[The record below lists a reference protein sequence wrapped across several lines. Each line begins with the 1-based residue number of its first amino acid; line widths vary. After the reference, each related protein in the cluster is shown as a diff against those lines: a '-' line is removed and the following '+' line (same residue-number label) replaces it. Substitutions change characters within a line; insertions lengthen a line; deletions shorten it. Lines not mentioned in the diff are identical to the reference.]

1 MASTNKSVA
10 QLAARQGGVVRRD
23 QLLDLGLTPSAITRR
38 IAIGD
43 LKQQAKGV
51 YRVFEPHDRIE
62 VLRGALAA
70 LPGSVASHESAASLH
85 GIAGFDRSRCSVT
98 VPRSA
103 THRFPG
109 VTVHRTDDLAPDHL
123 ARLSGCPVTS
133 LERTVFDLAAQ
144 VSESMLG
151 HIVDDL
157 VTAGRTRVGRLERVL
172 LDVAGRGK
180 PGTAVMRSIVLTR
193 QAGVDPD
200 ATPLERLGLDLLSR
214 SGIDEFVAQYS
225 PPFEPTW
232 RFDAAFPDL
241 RLAVEWDSRRWHTR
255 VEDFDRDRIRDR
267 VAAANGWTVLRFTM
281 RDLKDQP
288 EQVIDQVTKALASRS
303 AA

>member
-1 MASTNKSVA
+1 M
-10 QLAARQGGVVRRD
+10 
-23 QLLDLGLTPSAITRR
+23 
-38 IAIGD
+38 
-43 LKQQAKGV
+43 
-51 YRVFEPHDRIE
+51 
-62 VLRGALAA
+62 
-70 LPGSVASHESAASLH
+70 
-85 GIAGFDRSRCSVT
+85 T

-157 VTAGRTRVGRLERVL
+157 VTAGRTRVGRLERIL

-180 PGTAVMRSIVLTR
+180 PGTTVMRAIVLDR

-200 ATPLERLGLDLLSR
+200 ATPLERVGLDLLVR
-214 SGIDEFVAQYS
+214 AGIDDFFTQFS

-232 RFDAAFPDL
+232 RFDAAFPDH
-241 RLAVEWDSRRWHTR
+241 RLALEWDSRRWHTR
-255 VEDFDRDRIRDR
+255 VEDFDRDRNRDR
-267 VAAANGWTVLRFTM
+267 VAAANGWRVLRFTM